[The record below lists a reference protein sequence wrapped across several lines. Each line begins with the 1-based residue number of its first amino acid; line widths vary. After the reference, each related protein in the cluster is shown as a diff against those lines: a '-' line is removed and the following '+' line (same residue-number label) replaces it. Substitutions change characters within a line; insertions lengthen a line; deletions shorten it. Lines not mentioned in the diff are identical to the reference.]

1 MKSLLSMTNIEA
13 RDFLLSPKSY
23 CSFDIPTYIN
33 LAAVLQSTDAALKAT
48 NPHRSGNPKPGELD
62 NVNHKLLTNKD
73 GSYAWRPFQL
83 VHPVLYIELANAIT
97 DSTNWK
103 ALQKRFA
110 VFQANANIICCSI
123 PGAETKDKTPKESA
137 ILNWWQNVEQA
148 SIRLSLE
155 YKCLTTTDITD
166 CYGALYTHTVAWAIH
181 DKAIA
186 KANRNDKSL
195 LGNVIDNILQ
205 DMQNRQTNGIPQG
218 SVASDLIAE
227 TVLGYADQLL
237 SEAISKK
244 GITEYKILRYRDD
257 YRIFTQTIEDG
268 KAILL
273 LLTKVLAELN
283 FKLNSA
289 KTNVTSDVV
298 AGSIKPDKLYWN
310 STIKTDKSLLKTLL
324 IIRKLAEL
332 YPNSG
337 SLAVALGGFRK
348 RIEKTAKRPSN
359 NDVLIP
365 AVVDI
370 MYSNPRVYPTAASIL
385 SKLLSF
391 EGKKN
396 ATRYIALITKKFE
409 DIPNIG
415 FLDTWLQRI
424 SIKYDRLIT
433 YEEKLSKIVA
443 GSGDQLWNSD
453 WLVPSIKTAIES
465 VGIIDENEV
474 KSINKV
480 IPLAETESFLAGYLD
495 EPMEKDEE
503 PDE

>member
-1 MKSLLSMTNIEA
+1 MTNAEA
-13 RDFLLSPKSY
+13 RAFLLSPKSY

-33 LAAVLQSTDAALKAT
+33 LTAVLQSTDVALKAT
-48 NPHRSGNPKPGELD
+48 NPHRSGNPKPGDLD

-83 VHPVLYIELANAIT
+83 IHPALYLELVNALTDGANWRAI
-97 DSTNWK
+97 
-103 ALQKRFA
+103 QKRFA
-110 VFQANANIICCSI
+110 VFQADANIICCSI

-166 CYGALYTHTVAWAIH
+166 CYGALYTHTIAWAIH
-181 DKAIA
+181 GKPIA
-186 KANRNDKSL
+186 KANRNDKTL
-195 LGNVIDNILQ
+195 LGNIIDNIMQ

-218 SVASDLIAE
+218 SAVSDFIAE
-227 TVLGYADQLL
+227 MVLGYADRLL
-237 SEAISKK
+237 SQAIRKK
-244 GITEYKILRYRDD
+244 RITEYKILRYRDD
-257 YRIFTQTIEDG
+257 YRIFTQTIEEG
-268 KAILL
+268 RTILL

-283 FKLNSA
+283 FKLNST
-289 KTNVTSDVV
+289 KTRVTNDVV
-298 AGSIKPDKLYWN
+298 AGSVKLDKLYWN
-310 STIKTDKSLLKTLL
+310 STARTDKSLLKTLL

-348 RIEKTAKRPSN
+348 RIEKTTKRPGN
-359 NDVLIP
+359 NDVLVP

-391 EGKKN
+391 ESKQN
-396 ATRYIALITKKFE
+396 ATRYISLITKKFE

-415 FLDTWLQRI
+415 FLDIWLQRI
-424 SIKYDRLIT
+424 SIKYDRFIT
-433 YEEKLSKIVA
+433 YEEKLSQIVA
-443 GSGDQLWNSD
+443 GGPDKPWNSD
-453 WLVPSIKTAIES
+453 WLVPGVKAAIES
-465 VGIIDENEV
+465 VSIIDENEI
-474 KSINKV
+474 KNINKV

-495 EPMEKDEE
+495 EPIEEDEE
-503 PDE
+503 ADE